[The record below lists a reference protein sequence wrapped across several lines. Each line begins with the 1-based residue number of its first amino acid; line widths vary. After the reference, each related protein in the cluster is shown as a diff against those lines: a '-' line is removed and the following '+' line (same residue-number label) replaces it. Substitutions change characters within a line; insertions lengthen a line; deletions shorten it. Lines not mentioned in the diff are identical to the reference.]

1 MIFNQGRT
9 GRTVV
14 ILFSFGIAYVFMLYS
29 FGRDDGAAISSLPP
43 IKTSGGRN
51 ISRRDSEENG
61 SLKSIIFLTDIC
73 FFNVLCAHIFK
84 SFI

>member
-14 ILFSFGIAYVFMLYS
+14 ILFSFGIAYLFMLYS

-43 IKTSGGRN
+43 IKTSDNRQIARSDFG
-51 ISRRDSEENG
+51 END
-61 SLKSIIFLTDIC
+61 SLKGILFLTNIC
-73 FFNVLCAHIFK
+73 
-84 SFI
+84 